1 MEYRR
6 FGSTDME
13 LSSMGLGGLLARF
26 EGVKGHPPPEEKR
39 AIYLRADELGVNLF
53 DMGYG
58 DEIHIPDELKGPSS
72 QRYFSFKAKG
82 GAPSAA
88 ELAGVV
94 EGQLANLRRE
104 AIDILRI
111 HHRSYTQEP
120 GLAEAIQGLKEAGKV
135 RALCLIRH
143 YLADQEAYL
152 EQGPVEQAD
161 ADLVIYNYVCR
172 WQQRGIGQAQRAGKG
187 VLVMKVLG
195 GQWLDWADKT
205 RPDWVGADDEELV
218 RRAPLGEAMRSN
230 LPLVHPVSVGPW
242 HRLDPEGGRPT
253 TDRALQWVLGNEG
266 VSSALVA
273 VASVAELEEL
283 LGAG

>member
-6 FGSTDME
+6 FGRTDML
-13 LSSMGLGGLLARF
+13 LSTMGLGGLLARF

-58 DEIHIPDELKGPSS
+58 DEVHIPAELKGPSP
-72 QRYFSFKAKG
+72 RRFFSLKAKG
-82 GAPSAA
+82 GAPSPG
-88 ELAGVV
+88 ELEEVV
-94 EGQLANLRRE
+94 DGHLTNIRRE

-111 HHRSYTQEP
+111 HHRNYIEEP
-120 GLAEAIQGLKEAGKV
+120 GLPEAIARLKKAGKV

-152 EQGPVEQAD
+152 ERGPLDDAD

-172 WQQRGIGQAQRAGKG
+172 WQEGGIERGRQAGKG
-187 VLVMKVLG
+187 VLIMKVLG

-205 RPDWVGADDEELV
+205 RPDWVGAHADELV
-218 RRAPLGEAMRSN
+218 RRAPLGESIRAQ

-242 HRLDPEGGRPT
+242 HRLAAGPGRPRT
-253 TDRALQWVLGNEG
+253 GQALQWVLGNEG

-273 VASVAELEEL
+273 VASVAELEEVL
-283 LGAG
+283 KVA